1 MALHHRRSPWP
12 RPRPKPRWWWWL
24 PCGEEGRIEDRP
36 DGALELASERLGPD
50 PQAFRRQVGSVV
62 RQMPYS
68 HTNGHIDG
76 RPCCTPRWG
85 RERGV
90 GSARHRSVR
99 ARRCGLATLSTF
111 DTQNCCWSLLF
122 PSSIRV
128 AWSACENGR
137 ALQCILS
144 TGCLCVC
151 SACSCRVGTN
161 RHLLPLA
168 WARPPEP
175 WQPRGGR
182 HEPYVRFRLPE
193 GPTRMRMRNHLPK
206 GQGSD

>member
-1 MALHHRRSPWP
+1 MVPLTPSLTAALPSAGVKSCNVRLSVRN
-12 RPRPKPRWWWWL
+12 WL
-24 PCGEEGRIEDRP
+24 LSVLGRIPKRFIARWECGQTNAILSHQRP
-36 DGALELASERLGPD
+36 HRWAPLLYPEMGQGAWGWKCATQVSEG
-50 PQAFRRQVGSVV
+50 
-62 RQMPYS
+62 
-68 HTNGHIDG
+68 I
-76 RPCCTPRWG
+76 
-85 RERGV
+85 
-90 GSARHRSVR
+90 HR
-99 ARRCGLATLSTF
+99 CGFGLATLSTF
-111 DTQNCCWSLLF
+111 DTQHCCWSLLL
-122 PSSIRV
+122 PSSIWV

-161 RHLLPLA
+161 RHLLHLA

-175 WQPRGGR
+175 WQPRDGR

-206 GQGSD
+206 GQGSN